1 MKVMKCVPQF
11 SVHLFEKCSLKIFS
25 ELTLHILAEVLVC
38 LHEDCSGL
46 LPSKNLH
53 RNMVTGL
60 INFDSITYC
69 FIKIEFGATSFNAN
83 FASVRVS

>member
-1 MKVMKCVPQF
+1 MKVMKCVLHF

-25 ELTLHILAEVLVC
+25 ELTLHILAEILVC

-53 RNMVTGL
+53 QSMVTSL
-60 INFDSITYC
+60 INFDSITHC
-69 FIKIEFGATSFNAN
+69 FIKIEFGAPSFNAN
-83 FASVRVS
+83 FASVNVS

>member
-1 MKVMKCVPQF
+1 VKVMKCVPQF
-11 SVHLFEKCSLKIFS
+11 SLHVFEKCSLKIFS

-53 RNMVTGL
+53 WSMVTGL
-60 INFDSITYC
+60 INFDSITRC
-69 FIKIEFGATSFNAN
+69 FIKTEFSAISFNAN
-83 FASVRVS
+83 FASVHV